1 MMIVETNNLTKRYG
15 RATVVD
21 QVSLQIPQ
29 GKIYGFLGLNGAG
42 KTTTMRM
49 LLGMINPTEGSVAL
63 FGQKISGHTSVWD
76 KVGYMIEST
85 CAYPDLSVVENLQIF
100 YRYHG
105 LKDTQ
110 VIDKVIS
117 RLKLDQY
124 RDVHASHLSLG
135 NLQRLGL
142 ARALM
147 HNPELLILDEPVN
160 GLDPAGIVE
169 IRHLLRELS
178 SQGTTVLIS
187 SHLLSEIAKV
197 ADTIGI
203 IHQGSLI
210 KELEANQLHNEIDRK
225 LVLNSQ
231 DNVRVSDLLRK
242 NGIPFRINDAS
253 EVEILD
259 RQWMSEPD
267 RIAEMVVAE
276 HVGLTKLF
284 TFEEDLE
291 SYFLRTIQQ

>member
-15 RATVVD
+15 RAAVVD
-21 QVSLQIPQ
+21 RVSLQIPQ

-49 LLGMINPTEGSVAL
+49 LLGMIKPTEGSVAL
-63 FGQKISGHTSVWD
+63 FGQKVPGHPSIWD

-85 CAYPDLSVVENLQIF
+85 CAYPDLSVVENLRIF
-100 YRYHG
+100 YSYHG
-105 LKDTQ
+105 LKHKE

-124 RDVHASHLSLG
+124 RNIKASHLSLG

-178 SQGTTVLIS
+178 AQGTTVLIS
-187 SHLLSEIAKV
+187 SHLLSEITKV

-203 IHQGSLI
+203 IHQGLLI
-210 KELEANQLHNEIDRK
+210 KELEADQVHDEIDRK
-225 LVLNSQ
+225 LILNSH

-242 NGIPFRINDAS
+242 NGIPFRLNES
-253 EVEILD
+253 HEVEIMD
-259 RQWMSEPD
+259 HQWVSEPD
-267 RIAEMVVAE
+267 RIAEMVIAE